1 MGVLL
6 YELLC
11 LNRPFEGKKGEGPG
25 VEMYTLN
32 MAIMDDDFKPID
44 DSYSSDMKKLVKQC
58 LTKALRQRPNAF
70 ELVNENSF
78 VKKSIARMKK
88 GDLKPFEL
96 FTEDKM
102 DPEKMYENYL
112 LRKNSK
118 QD

>member
-25 VEMYTLN
+25 VELYTLN

-58 LTKALRQRPNAF
+58 LTKALR
-70 ELVNENSF
+70 
-78 VKKSIARMKK
+78 
-88 GDLKPFEL
+88 
-96 FTEDKM
+96 
-102 DPEKMYENYL
+102 
-112 LRKNSK
+112 
-118 QD
+118 